1 MDCVEKTDVFYT
13 FENNGR
19 RLSSKDFKKKQELK
33 KREERGGREKEERER
48 KMSEREVC
56 FLVEARVLRN
66 GFRDLGYDNWVG

>member
-1 MDCVEKTDVFYT
+1 MECVKKKDVFYT
-13 FENNGR
+13 FENNGS
-19 RLSSKDFKKKQELK
+19 LSGRDFKKKQELK
-33 KREERGGREKEERER
+33 KREERERREKEEREK